1 MNNYFSQTR
10 FSSTYQAKTQT
21 NHVNYHTMELVIRYV
36 YKANTVIILLIII
49 KVLLCVI
56 KIYYWTLEFPLNW
69 RYFRGS
75 RVVCWGGMLK
85 KITKSN
91 RQKSSK

>member
-1 MNNYFSQTR
+1 MNNFFSQTR

-36 YKANTVIILLIII
+36 YKANTVIKYKYIYIYII

-75 RVVCWGGMLK
+75 RVVCWG
-85 KITKSN
+85 
-91 RQKSSK
+91 